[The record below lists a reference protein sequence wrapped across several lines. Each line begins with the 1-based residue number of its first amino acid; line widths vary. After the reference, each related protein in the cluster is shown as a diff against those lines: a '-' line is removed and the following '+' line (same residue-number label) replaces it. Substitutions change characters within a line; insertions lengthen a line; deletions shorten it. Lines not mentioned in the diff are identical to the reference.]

1 MSICIWSYILFWEGT
16 GEEEEN
22 IVMELW
28 QGDSLPGMCYVSH
41 RWCLNSLSL
50 AGEGKEEGGERLK
63 MAPKT
68 INNRNK
74 YKTPPSLLL
83 FLPIVFYAQSF
94 SVLVI
99 IGRHIPSLSCVAL
112 RAAAAAVEMRMSVVW
127 EEEEE
132 EGGVSCPEAGS
143 GFWALGF
150 WAVLQQHKGDCSDYF
165 FRWLE
170 SNVLPTFWIGNLPG
184 YKITK
189 QALSWLCPLSNA
201 AVVNVLCNSGRRC
214 HLPWLK
220 WMMGIRL
227 LINFVTSITSK
238 LPISPFHIA
247 ADTSFSCSKNMNCL
261 VLCWRTTEWLR
272 LLQEEKA
279 VKCKP

>member
-112 RAAAAAVEMRMSVVW
+112 RAAAAAVEMNVSGVRR
-127 EEEEE
+127 
-132 EGGVSCPEAGS
+132 GGRGGWGELPRGWLWFLGS
-143 GFWALGF
+143 GLLSCAT
-150 WAVLQQHKGDCSDYF
+150 AAQ
-165 FRWLE
+165 RWL
-170 SNVLPTFWIGNLPG
+170 L
-184 YKITK
+184 
-189 QALSWLCPLSNA
+189 WL
-201 AVVNVLCNSGRRC
+201 
-214 HLPWLK
+214 
-220 WMMGIRL
+220 
-227 LINFVTSITSK
+227 F
-238 LPISPFHIA
+238 F
-247 ADTSFSCSKNMNCL
+247 
-261 VLCWRTTEWLR
+261 
-272 LLQEEKA
+272 
-279 VKCKP
+279 